1 MASRIVWVG
10 LAVTLAGCASTEL
23 NYNTL
28 DIASTTDSLISK
40 QVLYNLANF
49 MDSDLAL
56 PAQIVISSGT
66 ATTAD
71 TLTGSATAPLSKSI
85 TGTSQ
90 LVNTASSNPSLA
102 ATNLTTAVKAGA
114 SLTGGVQDVRTQNY
128 AFQMITDPYQLWRLK
143 SLYRFAIDGDENKF
157 LRDYPRIYKT
167 INHQRNVCL
176 QDQLTRRTVYGTA
189 TNNDPSSG
197 LPNSFV
203 SCITSAG
210 GGGSAPTMTKGQDT
224 YSDLVPDPYYLT
236 GPTCLICRQR
246 NGKYAVN
253 DRIKGSWLRWRALP
267 GATRLDNFAEGDI
280 PLGRYG
286 HYELFVDRDYP
297 EKFVDF
303 TIFAFAAST
312 QSDSAVS
319 GGSGGGGA
327 SGAGGSGGGGSK
339 GPQAATAGIL
349 IATPPIQ

>member
-1 MASRIVWVG
+1 MTLRIIWLG
-10 LAVTLAGCASTEL
+10 LAVALAGCASTEL
-23 NYNTL
+23 NYNAL

-49 MDSDLAL
+49 LDSDLAL

-85 TGTSQ
+85 TSTSQ
-90 LVNTASSNPSLA
+90 LVNTASSNPSLV
-102 ATNLTTAVKAGA
+102 ATNLTTAVRAGA
-114 SLTGGVQDVRTQNY
+114 SLTGGVQDVHTQNY

-143 SLYRFAIDGDENKF
+143 SLYRFVIDGDENKF
-157 LRDYPRIYKT
+157 LRDYPAIYKT

-176 QDQLTRRTVYGTA
+176 RDRLTGRIVYGTA
-189 TNNDPSSG
+189 ANNDPSSG
-197 LPNSFV
+197 LPKSFE
-203 SCITSAG
+203 SCITSVG
-210 GGGSAPTMTKGQDT
+210 GGGSASTMTVGQDT
-224 YSDLVPDPYYLT
+224 FSDLVPDPYYVT
-236 GPTCLICRQR
+236 GPTCLICRKR
-246 NGKYAVN
+246 NGQYAVN
-253 DRIKGSWLRWRALP
+253 DRIKGRWLHWRALP
-267 GATRLDNFAEGDI
+267 GATRPDNFAEGDI

-286 HYELFVDRDYP
+286 HYELFADRDHP
-297 EKFVDF
+297 EKFADF

-312 QSDSAVS
+312 QSDSAIS

-327 SGAGGSGGGGSK
+327 GGGGGGGAK
-339 GPQAATAGIL
+339 GPQAAPAGIL